1 MATGYYGNWHWGVL
15 WRMAFNMCA
24 SNTIRITS
32 DKMEHQKRLY
42 QDMIP
47 MSIIFGS
54 QQSSSKKMKNELE
67 SRIQQAM
74 RSRLQHFRNQADC
87 LTFEG
92 VRRLL
97 EKDLVLDTYALD
109 EHKKYVKQLLEK
121 YLSGTED
128 EENVSKDSKQNK
140 VEQVKEEEEEGP
152 NEKKVT
158 DIRSEDEVKVEDDSP
173 VMGLL
178 SAKESAKSETLENAK
193 EKLPTEDMIKEAL
206 WTKATYFRSKSEELT
221 VAGVRRLLEED
232 LELRKF
238 SLDSF
243 KKLISKQLDEV
254 LNAQSDTGSKSDAD
268 ASHSESDDIQV
279 EVRPK
284 KNLAPKRKVQKS
296 EAPRKRK
303 KPAPETERVRKKK
316 MKHAEETSVDE
327 NKVQDEDE
335 SSEEKSVKKEVVAP
349 VYGKKVERLKSII
362 KACGMS
368 VAPTVYKKAK
378 QAPEEKREALL
389 INELQQLL
397 SKEGLSTNPSE
408 KEIKEVKRRKEK
420 AKELEGIDM
429 SNIVVGSRRRS
440 TFNFVPPPK
449 PKAPIESDSDDESE
463 DSENDDGDGSENTD
477 NDNEGG
483 DGDAQD
489 EDDDAHAS
497 HSEEDHEGMTRV

>member
-1 MATGYYGNWHWGVL
+1 
-15 WRMAFNMCA
+15 
-24 SNTIRITS
+24 
-32 DKMEHQKRLY
+32 
-42 QDMIP
+42 
-47 MSIIFGS
+47 
-54 QQSSSKKMKNELE
+54 MKNELE
-67 SRIQQAM
+67 CRIQQAM
-74 RSRLQHFRNQADC
+74 RSRLQHFRNQADS

-109 EHKKYVKQLLEK
+109 EHKKYVKQLLQK

-128 EENVSKDSKQNK
+128 EENVSKDSEQNK
-140 VEQVKEEEEEGP
+140 VEQVKEEEEERP

-158 DIRSEDEVKVEDDSP
+158 DICSEDEVKIEDDSP
-173 VMGLL
+173 VL
-178 SAKESAKSETLENAK
+178 SAKESAKSETLGNFK
-193 EKLPTEDMIKEAL
+193 EKLPTEDMIKEAI

-232 LELRKF
+232 LELKKF

-268 ASHSESDDIQV
+268 ASHSESDDIQI
-279 EVRPK
+279 EVKPK
-284 KNLAPKRKVQKS
+284 KKLAPKSKVQKS

-303 KPAPETERVRKKK
+303 KPAQETEPVGKKK
-316 MKHAEETSVDE
+316 TKQAEETSVDE
-327 NKVQDEDE
+327 NNVQDDDE
-335 SSEEKSVKKEVVAP
+335 SSEEKPVKKEVVAP

-378 QAPEEKREALL
+378 QAPEEKREAFL
-389 INELQQLL
+389 IKELQQIL

-449 PKAPIESDSDDESE
+449 PKEPIESDSDDESE

-477 NDNEGG
+477 NDNEGDTQDDAHASQSEEVHEGG

-489 EDDDAHAS
+489 EDDDAHARK
-497 HSEEDHEGMTRV
+497 SEEVHEGLATPDITQKDE

>member
-1 MATGYYGNWHWGVL
+1 
-15 WRMAFNMCA
+15 
-24 SNTIRITS
+24 
-32 DKMEHQKRLY
+32 
-42 QDMIP
+42 
-47 MSIIFGS
+47 
-54 QQSSSKKMKNELE
+54 MKNELE

-74 RSRLQHFRNQADC
+74 RSRLEHFRNQADS

-109 EHKKYVKQLLEK
+109 EHKKYVKQLLQK
-121 YLSGTED
+121 YLSTTED
-128 EENVSKDSKQNK
+128 VENVSKDSEQNK
-140 VEQVKEEEEEGP
+140 VEQVKKEEEELP

-158 DIRSEDEVKVEDDSP
+158 DIRSEDEVKIEDDSP
-173 VMGLL
+173 VL
-178 SAKESAKSETLENAK
+178 SAKESAKSETLGNSK
-193 EKLPTEDMIKEAL
+193 EKLPTEDMIKGAI
-206 WTKATYFRSKSEELT
+206 WKKATYFRSKSEELT

-232 LELRKF
+232 LELKKF

-268 ASHSESDDIQV
+268 ASHSESDDTQI
-279 EVRPK
+279 EVKPK

-303 KPAPETERVRKKK
+303 KPAQETERARKKK
-316 MKHAEETSVDE
+316 TKQAEKTSVDE
-327 NKVQDEDE
+327 NNVQDDDE

-378 QAPEEKREALL
+378 QAPEEKREAFL
-389 INELQQLL
+389 IKELQQLL

-440 TFNFVPPPK
+440 TFSFVPPPK
-449 PKAPIESDSDDESE
+449 PNEPIESDSDDESE

-489 EDDDAHAS
+489 EDDDAHVS
-497 HSEEDHEGMTRV
+497 QSEEVHEGLATPDITQKDE